1 MIRGS
6 WKKWFSQLWHPSDE
20 DLLAFL
26 DGEAAGRTSRRVHRH
41 LAQCW
46 SCRARREEFDLSIS
60 GFLKSREHLLA
71 SLSANESEGDGP
83 ITRQFQSRLRNAAL
97 EEDLRSPM
105 LNETGEASRR
115 WRLRPPLPF
124 AASLLAIV
132 AVFYGIAQFNQVP
145 IVSAQEI
152 LRRASEEGARHI
164 SQVAEPVIH
173 RKVRVARRATG
184 FGAEALTWE
193 TWNDQQNR
201 RFVQRVTDGNRD
213 SSPAQEAKDHPSLLM
228 AELQAVFRQNGYDAN
243 NPLSSQS
250 HERWRNSLSHR
261 SDQIVETSLPAGD
274 SALVV
279 KTEAAGPH
287 SPQSIIQAEL
297 VVRRSDWHPVE
308 QRLRV
313 QGHEQ
318 VLDYEITERAF
329 EVVTL
334 AALPPALFAEVAP
347 PLPATVIS
355 PKPAF
360 RPAVPSSEAELLVAE
375 IQVQYALHQ
384 LKVCLGKPIHTNR
397 NAAGRVEVSGLVET
411 AEEREEL
418 RAALRAVPGA
428 ILKVQTVAEAMQ
440 ASAVAAL
447 APTEVPGA
455 SSETRSVTVRSGP
468 MPLRLPLQQ
477 YFNKNGLREETA
489 DPVANL
495 SNGAVTL
502 SRNIMAEAWALRH
515 LADRYRGNRKDN
527 LPPYARLLLQN
538 MVQDHMSSL
547 RLGVEKARH
556 LLEPVLSSL
565 FPDEPAS
572 RGRSVGPMELGRVW
586 SETCLDLFGR
596 ADEVRVIVDALFAG
610 AESEVQPE
618 IRARRLLELLSRWTG
633 QFPSME
639 VEIARQLSADSSA
652 LLQTPG
658 R

>member
-20 DLLAFL
+20 DLIAFL

-46 SCRARREEFDLSIS
+46 SCRARRDEFDLSIS
-60 GFLKSREHLLA
+60 GFLKSRDHLLA
-71 SLSANESEGDGP
+71 SLSGTDTEGDGQ
-83 ITRQFQSRLRNAAL
+83 IARQFQSRLRTAAL

-105 LNETGEASRR
+105 PGETSAAGRQ
-115 WRLRPPLPF
+115 WHLRFSLPF

-132 AVFYGIAQFNQVP
+132 GVFYALAQFNHVP
-145 IVSAQEI
+145 TVSAQEI
-152 LRRASEEGARHI
+152 LRRASEEGTRHI
-164 SQVAEPVIH
+164 SQVAKPVVH

-184 FGAEALTWE
+184 SRAEAITWE
-193 TWNDQQNR
+193 TWNDKVNR
-201 RFVQRVTDGNRD
+201 RFVQRVTESNRD
-213 SSPAQEAKDHPSLLM
+213 SSLAQDGRDRPSVLL
-228 AELQAVFRQNGYDAN
+228 AELQAVFDQNGYDPK
-243 NPLSSQS
+243 NPLSSEN
-250 HERWRNSLSHR
+250 HERWRNSLTNR
-261 SDQIVETSLPAGD
+261 SEEVVQTSLPAGD
-274 SALVV
+274 AALVV
-279 KTEAAGPH
+279 KTEAPGPH
-287 SPQSIIQAEL
+287 SAQSIIQAEL
-297 VVRRSDWHPVE
+297 VVRTDDWHPVE

-313 QGHEQ
+313 QGPEG
-318 VLDYEITERAF
+318 VLDYELTERTF

-334 AALPPALFAEVAP
+334 TALPPALFSDVAP
-347 PLPATVIS
+347 PLPATVIA
-355 PKPAF
+355 PKPAV
-360 RPAVPSSEAELLVAE
+360 RPAVPSSEAELLATE
-375 IQVQYALHQ
+375 IQAHYALHQ
-384 LKVCLGKPIHTNR
+384 LKACLGKPIHANR
-397 NAAGRVEVSGLVET
+397 NAAGGIEVGGLVET

-418 RAALRAVPGA
+418 RTALRTVPGV

-440 ASAVAAL
+440 ASAATTL
-447 APTEVPGA
+447 VPAEASGA
-455 SSETRSVTVRSGP
+455 SSEKHSVKVRSGP

-477 YFNKNGLREETA
+477 YFSKNGLPEETA
-489 DPVANL
+489 DPVATL

-502 SRNIMAEAWALRH
+502 SRDIMVEAWALRR
-515 LADRYRGNRKDN
+515 LAERYRGNRKDN

-547 RLGVEKARH
+547 RLGVEKTRH
-556 LLEPVLSSL
+556 LLEPALSSL
-565 FPDEPAS
+565 FSDERAS
-572 RGRSVGPMELGRVW
+572 RGRLGGPMDSGRVW

-596 ADEVRVIVDALFAG
+596 ADEVRGIVDALFAG

-618 IRARRLLELLSRWTG
+618 IMARRLLELLSRWTG